1 MLRKLL
7 IAILALCAAQ
17 LAAAETG
24 KPNLGRLQT
33 LLGGATP
40 DSVNATAVPGLYEVT
55 VGSQILYLSED
66 GRFAI
71 SGDVIDL
78 SNRDNLTENRRGELR
93 VAAIDD
99 VGEENMVIFEP
110 SEAATHTVT
119 IFTDIDCGY
128 CRKLHREI
136 AAYNQQGIKV
146 RYLMFPR
153 AGIGS
158 DSYDKAVTVWCSADR
173 KDAMTRSKMGEVLA
187 AQSCANPVKNHY
199 ELGQM
204 LGVRGTP
211 SIILESGEM
220 VPGYIPAA
228 QLAQMLENG
237 GSVN

>member
-7 IAILALCAAQ
+7 IAILTLCIFH

-24 KPNLGRLQT
+24 KPDLNKLQIV
-33 LLGGATP
+33 LGGVTP

-55 VGSQILYLSED
+55 IGSQILYLSED

-78 SNRDNLTENRRGELR
+78 NTRDNLTENRRGQLR
-93 VAAIDD
+93 VAAIND

-110 SEAATHTVT
+110 SAAAKHTVT

-136 AAYNQQGIKV
+136 ASYNQQGIKV

-158 DSYDKAVTVWCSADR
+158 ESYDKAVTVWCSTDR
-173 KDAMTRSKMGEVLA
+173 KEALTRSKMGEVLA

-211 SIILESGEM
+211 SIILENGEM
-220 VPGYIPAA
+220 VPGYVPAS

-237 GSVN
+237 GPIN